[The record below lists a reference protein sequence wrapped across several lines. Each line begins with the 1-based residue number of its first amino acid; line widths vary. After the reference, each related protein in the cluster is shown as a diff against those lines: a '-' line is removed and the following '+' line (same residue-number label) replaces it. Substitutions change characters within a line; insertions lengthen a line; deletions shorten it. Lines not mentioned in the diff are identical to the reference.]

1 MLRQLCTDDVPVPLA
16 AIVAM
21 EAAQEVLRG
30 RGAVLE
36 DETIRAAAD
45 YYGEKVLTAGSE
57 RYGVHEKGLREN
69 PGLFGEDFLGRSL
82 AVILI
87 RGEDTIQAQR
97 ERRVMIAQMQ
107 PLYQRYD
114 LLLTAAPGPAPRF

>member
-21 EAAQEVLRG
+21 EAAHEVLRG

-45 YYGEKVLTAGSE
+45 Y
-57 RYGVHEKGLREN
+57 
-69 PGLFGEDFLGRSL
+69 
-82 AVILI
+82 
-87 RGEDTIQAQR
+87 
-97 ERRVMIAQMQ
+97 
-107 PLYQRYD
+107 
-114 LLLTAAPGPAPRF
+114 

>member
-45 YYGEKVLTAGSE
+45 Y
-57 RYGVHEKGLREN
+57 
-69 PGLFGEDFLGRSL
+69 
-82 AVILI
+82 
-87 RGEDTIQAQR
+87 
-97 ERRVMIAQMQ
+97 
-107 PLYQRYD
+107 
-114 LLLTAAPGPAPRF
+114 

>member
-30 RGAVLE
+30 RGAVLK

-45 YYGEKVLTAGSE
+45 YHGAKVLEPKPSVTACMKRACGKSWP
-57 RYGVHEKGLREN
+57 LRRGFAW
-69 PGLFGEDFLGRSL
+69 PL
-82 AVILI
+82 A
-87 RGEDTIQAQR
+87 
-97 ERRVMIAQMQ
+97 RRHA
-107 PLYQRYD
+107 D
-114 LLLTAAPGPAPRF
+114 PR